1 VRGGVGTVSDDT
13 RDLFVELDKELYRR
27 LKVRAA
33 LEDRTLRSLVEEA
46 VRRLLEEREAGK
58 RA

>member
-1 VRGGVGTVSDDT
+1 MSDDT